1 MNGELFDLVLG
12 LLMVGI
18 GMVLRRFWHLTD
30 ELRQEDK
37 KLHSRITELS
47 LVAVGREE
55 VQKAIDR
62 VLTRIDKL
70 EERLFDFKDDGK

>member
-18 GMVLRRFWHLTD
+18 AMMLRRFWHLTD

-37 KLHSRITELS
+37 KLHSRITDLS
-47 LVAVGREE
+47 ISTVSRDE
-55 VQKAIDR
+55 VNKAIDR